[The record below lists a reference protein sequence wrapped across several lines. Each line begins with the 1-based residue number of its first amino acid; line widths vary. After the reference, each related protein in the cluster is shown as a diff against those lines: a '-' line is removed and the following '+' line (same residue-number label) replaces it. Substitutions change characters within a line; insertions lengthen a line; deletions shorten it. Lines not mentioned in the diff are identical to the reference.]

1 MADIVLFR
9 ARTPSACANIS
20 RNECGATPA
29 AADGCGRSRSE
40 SLAKAEIRKTIILL
54 DLALQHAW
62 EISRG
67 IGDPAV
73 REVFDCHVGSIEQ
86 SLQIARDRVSE
97 L

>member
-1 MADIVLFR
+1 MADIVSFR
-9 ARTPSACANIS
+9 ARTSSVRANIS
-20 RNECGATPA
+20 HGGCEAPLS
-29 AADGCGRSRSE
+29 ADDGRGRSHPE
-40 SLAKAEIRKTIILL
+40 SLAKAEIRKIIILL

-73 REVFDCHVGSIEQ
+73 REVFERHVGSIEQ
-86 SLQIARDRVSE
+86 SLQIARDRVIE

>member
-1 MADIVLFR
+1 MADIVSFR
-9 ARTPSACANIS
+9 ARTSSARAAIAD
-20 RNECGATPA
+20 RGDALPA
-29 AADGCGRSRSE
+29 VDHGRSCPE

-62 EISRG
+62 EISRV

-73 REVFDCHVGSIEQ
+73 RAVFDRHIGSIEQ
-86 SLQIARDRVSE
+86 SLQIARDRVVE